1 MRVVDEDTQP
11 LHRRPQAQQQQQRR
25 SSTWFKSNLVPLLGA
40 VLVVV
45 YLCSVVMIFKYLTSE
60 YHRASIVKIS
70 EETDVSDCI
79 LLYGAFCNGNMGDV
93 IQPQAMENLLAM
105 LVPEQCFWYA
115 HPWGEYHM
123 RGHRLGEFFSG
134 NISGDYDTLIPLTA
148 DHAQEVNRFKAII
161 IGGGGIFAAKHSP
174 LWVDDFAKDLNVPI
188 IIMGVGAS
196 NVANHYKVLVD
207 KAAFVS
213 GRDERS
219 IDAFT
224 SLLQKSGDRSLLKP
238 EDVALVRDPVLSDKM
253 LTDTDGTCWRQ
264 SQGEFQPLCF
274 ILPAANTEVLK
285 AMHQHLLDN
294 VVQRGDVFVNVFPKH
309 QDEIVKN
316 FDYPGKVHLMLDPN
330 EYSRRLCACKAII
343 STRLHGAILGLHMG
357 VPTFGMFRVPEGNK
371 VPDVMIDVMQL
382 PDQFFVINE
391 TLSRG
396 FVDERVENVVGLYND
411 IHRGHRASIHAKLA
425 SFTDD
430 FLVHARHVLFDV
442 IGVQDPNKNTQSKD
456 DGLLLN
462 ENQHRRRRN
471 SAKRRRTQGEAGPA

>member
-1 MRVVDEDTQP
+1 M
-11 LHRRPQAQQQQQRR
+11 L
-25 SSTWFKSNLVPLLGA
+25 PLL
-40 VLVVV
+40 L
-45 YLCSVVMIFKYLTSE
+45 
-60 YHRASIVKIS
+60 
-70 EETDVSDCI
+70 
-79 LLYGAFCNGNMGDV
+79 
-93 IQPQAMENLLAM
+93 P
-105 LVPEQCFWYA
+105 
-115 HPWGEYHM
+115 
-123 RGHRLGEFFSG
+123 
-134 NISGDYDTLIPLTA
+134 
-148 DHAQEVNRFKAII
+148 
-161 IGGGGIFAAKHSP
+161 
-174 LWVDDFAKDLNVPI
+174 
-188 IIMGVGAS
+188 
-196 NVANHYKVLVD
+196 
-207 KAAFVS
+207 
-213 GRDERS
+213 
-219 IDAFT
+219 
-224 SLLQKSGDRSLLKP
+224 
-238 EDVALVRDPVLSDKM
+238 
-253 LTDTDGTCWRQ
+253 
-264 SQGEFQPLCF
+264 GEFQPLCF

-294 VVQRGDVFVNVFPKH
+294 VVQHGDVFVNVFPKH

-316 FDYPGKVHLMLDPN
+316 FDYPSKVHLMLDPN

-396 FVDERVENVVGLYND
+396 FVDERVETVVGLYND

-442 IGVQDPNKNTQSKD
+442 IGVQDPSKNTRSKD